1 MGFTKKYERE
11 IMESEEGK
19 SLYQRW
25 SKYISK
31 NNDGQEFAT
40 FLGFYQWAMEA
51 GYTLEAQLYRLDS
64 KAPYSADNCHWITA
78 EKCIRS
84 DLVEFEKKWNDLG
97 GGKHPID
104 LTDDEYTLIINYRA
118 SDESAK
124 DTFKRMLAYASKM
137 RELK

>member
-19 SLYQRW
+19 SLYARW

-64 KAPYSADNCHWITA
+64 KAPYSPDNCQWITA
-78 EKCIRS
+78 EKVIHS
-84 DLVEFEKKWNDLG
+84 DLVEIAKKWNATVNRIRRYYGMEPLRTRAETCPTEVEDG
-97 GGKHPID
+97 G
-104 LTDDEYTLIINYRA
+104 
-118 SDESAK
+118 
-124 DTFKRMLAYASKM
+124 
-137 RELK
+137 